1 MEVVFLLMGNLKE
14 VMYSAISL
22 RYDFLMISSICSLW
36 STAYCSRLWL
46 LSMILMVLLLTLSM
60 LGAKVSSLM
69 YSNLDLL
76 VKLLT
81 RSRFTCWMLFLLM
94 RLSRT
99 PSVMMAWLSE
109 LTLLSG
115 SLERAW
121 EMSYL

>member
-22 RYDFLMISSICSLW
+22 RYDFLMISSICSLL

-46 LSMILMVLLLTLSM
+46 LSIILMVLLLTLSM
-60 LGAKVSSLM
+60 LGVKVSSLM
-69 YSNLDLL
+69 YSNLAL
-76 VKLLT
+76 VVKFLT